1 MSFNETALVLI
12 LRSEDNPDDVGE
24 VESKEEEGFAR
35 KIAKKEEKQE
45 SLEQQLASAHAEL
58 EELRKK
64 MQLGIDS
71 AATGLAVCH
80 SSAEEKGL
88 IQKLTARVR
97 ELEAEL
103 ENKEEGLDESDK
115 IQQIK
120 QRVEELEELLQMKEK
135 EAQDMSQSVER
146 LNKRIIELEVAL
158 EQSIGESCLEEAEEA
173 ALNKLQVRVAG
184 LEAELNKSV
193 PREQLDEVQVT
204 LGLQLEQL
212 ARERSEIALRL
223 NQALLDLERFCPP
236 AHSDKDDSDEDNN
249 NEEQPEGYQAPR
261 ALGNEC
267 NHCFMNQKSHIGA
280 S

>member
-1 MSFNETALVLI
+1 MGFNETALVLI
-12 LRSEDNPDDVGE
+12 PRSEDNPDDVGE
-24 VESKEEEGFAR
+24 VESKEQEGFAR
-35 KIAKKEEKQE
+35 EIAKKEEEKQE
-45 SLEQQLASAHAEL
+45 NLAQQLASACAEP
-58 EELRKK
+58 EEMRKK
-64 MQLGIDS
+64 MQLGVDS
-71 AATGLAVCH
+71 AATGLAVCR

-88 IQKLTARVR
+88 IQKLAARVR

-135 EAQDMSQSVER
+135 EAQDTSQSVER
-146 LNKRIIELEVAL
+146 LKKRIIELEVAL

-173 ALNKLQVRVAG
+173 ALNKFQVRVAE

-193 PREQLDEVQVT
+193 PREQLHEVQVT

-236 AHSDKDDSDEDNN
+236 AQDDSDVDNN
-249 NEEQPEGYQAPR
+249 NEEQPEGLQSPR